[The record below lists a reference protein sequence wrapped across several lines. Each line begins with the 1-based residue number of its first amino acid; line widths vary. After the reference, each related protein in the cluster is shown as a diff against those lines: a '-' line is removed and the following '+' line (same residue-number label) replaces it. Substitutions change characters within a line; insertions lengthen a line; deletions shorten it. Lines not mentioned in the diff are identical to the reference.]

1 MSKCVQNA
9 GSAPQKEGLT
19 PLLLPTYNRRFVKC
33 ERCLP
38 IDTTSLQ
45 PMKEFRRLIQYLR
58 PYRAIFGLSM
68 VLMIATGLFEGATRL
83 LIIPIFDKLS
93 GAAQPSNILQRLHLD
108 QILPSVDSSLTTVA
122 LLLVAFTIAK
132 GIAEYFSSF
141 SMSYIGQ
148 HVIADVR
155 ASLYDHIMRQAAQFF
170 ALHPTNSLTAHLMS
184 DAALIERSVSD
195 TIRDMLRESV
205 SLVVCLGLLFGINWK
220 LAAVMFLIAPPVA
233 YLTTSFNKKLRH
245 YVNSRQQSG
254 AEMLD
259 VAQEAI
265 SSQRVVKAF
274 GMEQYESQRFAV
286 AARKQMRDQLRAM
299 RIYFIS
305 PIVLE
310 LVGVIAVAALLIYV
324 NRYIKAGQM
333 TLGDFAGFVVTMFS
347 AYDPIRRLSRLQ
359 HDLQQGLASA
369 ARIFKVMD
377 TDLEMR
383 DQPNAVALERF
394 TSQLEF
400 RDVSFSYGAGFD
412 LPVVE
417 NVSFTVR
424 AGEMIAIVGQS
435 GAGKSTLTNLLPRFY
450 DVTKGAVLIDGYDVR
465 AVKLADLR
473 AQIAMVTQDIHLFN
487 DTVRANIAYGAFARN
502 DGEAPIKV
510 AAQAALADEFISKL
524 PQGYD
529 TFVGERG
536 LILSGGQRQRIAI
549 ARAILKDAPIL
560 ILDEATSALD
570 TESEM
575 LVQQALNNLMEGRTT
590 IVIAHRLSTVRRAD
604 RIIVMDAG
612 RIAEIGSHQELMARN
627 GIYRKLYDLQFAEE
641 GQELLAT
648 N

>member
-1 MSKCVQNA
+1 MQ
-9 GSAPQKEGLT
+9 
-19 PLLLPTYNRRFVKC
+19 
-33 ERCLP
+33 
-38 IDTTSLQ
+38 
-45 PMKEFRRLIQYLR
+45 EFRRLIQYLR
-58 PYRAIFGLSM
+58 PYRAIFALSL

-83 LIIPIFDKLS
+83 LIIPIFNQLGGIKEQSSVLER
-93 GAAQPSNILQRLHLD
+93 LQLD
-108 QILPSVDSSLTTVA
+108 QYLPSGESSLTTIA
-122 LLLVAFTIAK
+122 LLLVGFTLAK
-132 GIAEYFSSF
+132 GVAEYFSSF

-155 ASLYDHIMRQAAQFF
+155 SSLYDHVMRQAAQFF
-170 ALHPTNSLTAHLMS
+170 ALHPTNNLTAHLMS

-195 TIRDMLRESV
+195 TLRDMLRESV

-220 LAAVMFLIAPPVA
+220 LAALMLLIAPPVA
-233 YLTTSFNKKLRH
+233 YLTTTFNKKLRQ

-274 GMEQYESQRFAV
+274 GMEQYESQRFGQ
-286 AARKQMRDQLRAM
+286 AARRQMRDQLRAM
-299 RIYFIS
+299 RIYFVS

-310 LVGVIAVAALLIYV
+310 MVGIVAVAALLIYV

-383 DQPNAVALERF
+383 DKPNATALQRF
-394 TSQLEF
+394 QHSIEF

-412 LPVVE
+412 IPVVE
-417 NVSFTVR
+417 DVSFAVR
-424 AGEMIAIVGQS
+424 AGEMVAIVGQS

-450 DVTKGAVLIDGYDVR
+450 DVTNGAVLIDGCDVR
-465 AVKLADLR
+465 DVQLATLR
-473 AQIAMVTQDIHLFN
+473 AQLAMVTQEVHLFN
-487 DTVRANIAYGAFARN
+487 DTVKANIAYGAFGRN
-502 DGEAPIKV
+502 DSDARIHA
-510 AAQAALADEFISKL
+510 AAQAALADEFIRKL
-524 PQGYD
+524 PNGYD
-529 TFVGERG
+529 TVVGERG
-536 LILSGGQRQRIAI
+536 LILSGGQRQRLAI
-549 ARAILKDAPIL
+549 ARALLKDAPVL

-570 TESEM
+570 TESEL

-604 RIIVMDAG
+604 RIVVMDAG
-612 RIAEIGSHQELMARN
+612 RIAEIGSHHELMARN

-641 GQELLAT
+641 DSSRLSVVGSQ
-648 N
+648 

>member
-1 MSKCVQNA
+1 
-9 GSAPQKEGLT
+9 
-19 PLLLPTYNRRFVKC
+19 
-33 ERCLP
+33 
-38 IDTTSLQ
+38 
-45 PMKEFRRLIQYLR
+45 MKEFRRLIQYLK
-58 PYRAIFGLSM
+58 PYRKIFALSI

-83 LIIPIFDKLS
+83 LIIPIFNKLGGIKEQS
-93 GAAQPSNILQRLHLD
+93 AVLQRLHLD
-108 QILPSVDSSLTTVA
+108 QYLPSDASSLTTVA
-122 LLLVAFTIAK
+122 FLLVGFTLAK

-155 ASLYDHIMRQAAQFF
+155 SSLYDHVMRQAAKFF
-170 ALHPTNSLTAHLMS
+170 AIHPTNNLTAHLMS
-184 DAALIERSVSD
+184 DATQIERSVSD
-195 TIRDMLRESV
+195 TLRDMLRESV
-205 SLVVCLGLLFGINWK
+205 SLVVFLTLLFGINWK
-220 LAAVMFLIAPPVA
+220 LAAAMFLIAPPVA
-233 YLTTSFNKKLRH
+233 YLTTIFNKKLRH

-274 GMEQYESQRFAV
+274 GMERYESERFAV
-286 AARKQMRDQLRAM
+286 AARKQMRDQLKAM

-310 LVGVIAVAALLIYV
+310 MVGVLAIAALLIYV
-324 NRYIKAGQM
+324 NQYIQAKQM
-333 TLGDFAGFVVTMFS
+333 TLGDFATFIVTMFS

-359 HDLQQGLASA
+359 HDMQQGLASA
-369 ARIFKVMD
+369 ARIFSVMD

-383 DQPNAVALERF
+383 DKPNAFALKRF
-394 TSQLEF
+394 HEQLEF

-412 LPVVE
+412 VPVVE
-417 NVSFTVR
+417 EVNFTVR

-435 GAGKSTLTNLLPRFY
+435 GAGKSTLTNLIPRFY
-450 DVTKGAVLIDGYDVR
+450 EVTKGAMLIDGYDVR
-465 AVKLADLR
+465 DVKLADLR
-473 AQIAMVTQDIHLFN
+473 AQIAMVTQEVHLFN
-487 DTVRANIAYGAFARN
+487 DTVRANLAYGAFGRN
-502 DGEAPIKV
+502 DSDASIK
-510 AAQAALADEFISKL
+510 AAATAALADEFISKL

-529 TFVGERG
+529 TVVGERG

-570 TESEM
+570 TESEV

-590 IVIAHRLSTVRRAD
+590 IVIAHRLSTVRRAN
-604 RIIVMDAG
+604 RIVVMDAG
-612 RIAEIGSHQELMARN
+612 HIAEVGSHHELMARN

-641 GQELLAT
+641 DVSGQLSVVS
-648 N
+648 